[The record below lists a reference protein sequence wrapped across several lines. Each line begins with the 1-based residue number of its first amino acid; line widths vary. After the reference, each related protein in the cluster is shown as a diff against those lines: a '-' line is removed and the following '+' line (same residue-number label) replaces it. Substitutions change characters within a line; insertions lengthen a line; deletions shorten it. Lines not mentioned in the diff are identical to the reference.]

1 MCEGVYAD
9 GIALSTRE
17 NWPIPNEVVDETNAV
32 SLQEGRALITAGHPE
47 RTVRSL
53 SGRYN
58 CIGLVVASRRAL
70 VLPRHLRRI
79 LKDDG
84 YHQIARDQVK
94 TGDLVLYMMG
104 KSIEHIAVVEHIS
117 VKDGDIW
124 VISQW
129 GRNGEYRHRINDVFE
144 VYGEPTEFWTHR
156 RELAR

>member
-1 MCEGVYAD
+1 
-9 GIALSTRE
+9 
-17 NWPIPNEVVDETNAV
+17 
-32 SLQEGRALITAGHPE
+32 
-47 RTVRSL
+47 
-53 SGRYN
+53 
-58 CIGLVVASRRAL
+58 
-70 VLPRHLRRI
+70 LRRI